1 MNTVNLEV
9 KISEQ
14 EVKPAQSNNAEIN
27 NELMFSHG
35 MNQSASGRLEVKF
48 GKTKEEMQKVI
59 ATLYSSL

>member
-9 KISEQ
+9 KISKQ
-14 EVKPAQSNNAEIN
+14 EVKPAQSSNAEIN

-35 MNQSASGRLEVKF
+35 ISQSASGRLEVRL